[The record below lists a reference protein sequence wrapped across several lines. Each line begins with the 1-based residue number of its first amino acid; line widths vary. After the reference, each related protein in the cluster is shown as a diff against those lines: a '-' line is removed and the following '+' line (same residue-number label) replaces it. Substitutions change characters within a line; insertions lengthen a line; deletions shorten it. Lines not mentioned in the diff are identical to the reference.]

1 MGMRFCKSFG
11 SKHFRITLSKSG
23 VGYSGGVKGA
33 RITRTASGRTRKTA
47 SIPGSG
53 ISYTTESGARTHR
66 RARTNEECGL
76 AYEGLRGL
84 ARIIFIAAAAVII
97 PLSLLLLFANPL
109 FTLFFLPVGC
119 IFAFAARRFRRNA

>member
-1 MGMRFCKSFG
+1 MGMRFRKSFG
-11 SKHFRITLSKSG
+11 GKHFRVTLSKSG
-23 VGYSGGVKGA
+23 IGYSGGVKGA

-53 ISYTTESGARTHR
+53 ISYITESGARTHR
-66 RARTNEECGL
+66 RAARTNEEY

-84 ARIIFIAAAAVII
+84 ARIIFIVAAAVII

-109 FTLFFLPVGC
+109 FTIFFLPVGC
-119 IFAFAARRFRRNA
+119 VFAFAARRFRRNA

>member
-1 MGMRFCKSFG
+1 MGIRFRKSFG
-11 SKHFRITLSKSG
+11 GKHFRVTLSKSG

-66 RARTNEECGL
+66 RARANEECGL
-76 AYEGLRGL
+76 A
-84 ARIIFIAAAAVII
+84 RIIFTVAAAVII

-119 IFAFAARRFRRNA
+119 AFAFAARRFRRNA

>member
-1 MGMRFCKSFG
+1 MGMRFRKSFG
-11 SKHFRITLSKSG
+11 SKHFRVTLSKSG

-66 RARTNEECGL
+66 RARTNEEY
-76 AYEGLRGL
+76 ALRGL

-119 IFAFAARRFRRNA
+119 AFAFAARRFRRNA

>member
-1 MGMRFCKSFG
+1 MGMRFRKSFG
-11 SKHFRITLSKSG
+11 SKHFRVTLSKSG

-66 RARTNEECGL
+66 RARTNEEY
-76 AYEGLRGL
+76 ALRGL
-84 ARIIFIAAAAVII
+84 ARIIFTVAAAVII

-119 IFAFAARRFRRNA
+119 AFAFAARRFRRNA

>member
-1 MGMRFCKSFG
+1 MGMRFRKSFG
-11 SKHFRITLSKSG
+11 SKHFRVTLSKSG

-66 RARTNEECGL
+66 RARTNEEY
-76 AYEGLRGL
+76 ALRGL

-97 PLSLLLLFANPL
+97 PLSLLLLLANPL

-119 IFAFAARRFRRNA
+119 AFAFAARRFRRNA

>member
-1 MGMRFCKSFG
+1 MGMRFRKSFG
-11 SKHFRITLSKSG
+11 GKHFRVTLSKSG

-66 RARTNEECGL
+66 RARTNEEY
-76 AYEGLRGL
+76 ALRGL
-84 ARIIFIAAAAVII
+84 ARIIFTVAAAVII

-119 IFAFAARRFRRNA
+119 AFAFAARRFRRNA

>member
-1 MGMRFCKSFG
+1 MGMRFRKSFG
-11 SKHFRITLSKSG
+11 SKHFRVTLSKSG

-66 RARTNEECGL
+66 RARTNEDY
-76 AYEGLRGL
+76 ALRGL
-84 ARIIFIAAAAVII
+84 ARIIFTAAAAVII

-119 IFAFAARRFRRNA
+119 AFAFAARRFRRNA

>member
-1 MGMRFCKSFG
+1 MGMRFRKSFG
-11 SKHFRITLSKSG
+11 SKHFRVTLSKSG
-23 VGYSGGVKGA
+23 VGYSCGVKGA

-53 ISYTTESGARTHR
+53 ISYITESGARTHR
-66 RARTNEECGL
+66 RARTNEEY
-76 AYEGLRGL
+76 ALRGL
-84 ARIIFIAAAAVII
+84 ARIIFTVAAAVII

-119 IFAFAARRFRRNA
+119 VFAFAARRFRRNA

>member
-1 MGMRFCKSFG
+1 MGMRFRKSFG
-11 SKHFRITLSKSG
+11 GKHFRVTLSKSG
-23 VGYSGGVKGA
+23 VGCSCGIKGA

-53 ISYTTESGARTHR
+53 ISYITESGARTHR
-66 RARTNEECGL
+66 WARASEEC
-76 AYEGLRGL
+76 GL
-84 ARIIFIAAAAVII
+84 ARIIFTVAAAVII

-119 IFAFAARRFRRNA
+119 AFAFAARRFRRNA

>member
-1 MGMRFCKSFG
+1 MGMRFRKSFG
-11 SKHFRITLSKSG
+11 SKHFRVTLSKSG

-53 ISYTTESGARTHR
+53 ISYITESGARTHR
-66 RARTNEECGL
+66 RARANEEY
-76 AYEGLRGL
+76 AYCGL
-84 ARIIFIAAAAVII
+84 ARIIFIVAAAVII

-119 IFAFAARRFRRNA
+119 AFAFAARRFRRNA

>member
-1 MGMRFCKSFG
+1 MGMRFRKSFG
-11 SKHFRITLSKSG
+11 SKHFRVTLSKSG
-23 VGYSGGVKGA
+23 VGYSCGVKGA

-53 ISYTTESGARTHR
+53 ISYTTESGARTHK
-66 RARTNEECGL
+66 RARTNEEY
-76 AYEGLRGL
+76 ALRGL
-84 ARIIFIAAAAVII
+84 ARIIFIVAAAVII

-119 IFAFAARRFRRNA
+119 AFAFAARGFRRNA

>member
-1 MGMRFCKSFG
+1 MGMRFRKSFG
-11 SKHFRITLSKSG
+11 SKHFRVTLSKSG
-23 VGYSGGVKGA
+23 VGYSCGVKGA

-66 RARTNEECGL
+66 RARTNEEYALC
-76 AYEGLRGL
+76 GL
-84 ARIIFIAAAAVII
+84 ARIIFIVAAAVII

-119 IFAFAARRFRRNA
+119 AFAFAARRFRRNA

>member
-1 MGMRFCKSFG
+1 MGMRFRKSFG
-11 SKHFRITLSKSG
+11 GKHFRVTLSKSG
-23 VGYSGGVKGA
+23 VGYSCGVKGA

-66 RARTNEECGL
+66 RARTNEEY
-76 AYEGLRGL
+76 ALRGL
-84 ARIIFIAAAAVII
+84 AKIIFTAAAAVII

-119 IFAFAARRFRRNA
+119 AFAFAARRFRRNA

>member
-1 MGMRFCKSFG
+1 MGMRF
-11 SKHFRITLSKSG
+11 R
-23 VGYSGGVKGA
+23 GGAKGA
-33 RITRTASGRTRKTA
+33 RTASGRTA

-53 ISYTTESGARTHR
+53 ISYITESGARTHR
-66 RARTNEECGL
+66 RARTNEEC
-76 AYEGLRGL
+76 GL

-119 IFAFAARRFRRNA
+119 AFAFAARRFRRNA

>member
-1 MGMRFCKSFG
+1 MGMRFRKSFG
-11 SKHFRITLSKSG
+11 GKHFRVTLSKSG

-53 ISYTTESGARTHR
+53 ISYITESGARTHR

-76 AYEGLRGL
+76 A
-84 ARIIFIAAAAVII
+84 RIIFTVAAAVII

-119 IFAFAARRFRRNA
+119 AFAFAARRFRRNA

>member
-1 MGMRFCKSFG
+1 MGMRFRKSFG
-11 SKHFRITLSKSG
+11 GKHFRVTLSKSG

-66 RARTNEECGL
+66 RARANEECGL
-76 AYEGLRGL
+76 A
-84 ARIIFIAAAAVII
+84 RIIFTVAAAVII

-119 IFAFAARRFRRNA
+119 AFAFAARRFRRNA

>member
-1 MGMRFCKSFG
+1 MGMRFRKSFG
-11 SKHFRITLSKSG
+11 SKHFRVTLSKSG

-66 RARTNEECGL
+66 RARTNEEH
-76 AYEGLRGL
+76 ALRGL
-84 ARIIFIAAAAVII
+84 ARIIFTAAAAVII

-119 IFAFAARRFRRNA
+119 AFAFAARRFRRNA

>member
-1 MGMRFCKSFG
+1 MGMRFRKSFG
-11 SKHFRITLSKSG
+11 SKHFRVTLSKSG
-23 VGYSGGVKGA
+23 VGYSCGVKGA

-66 RARTNEECGL
+66 RARTNEEY
-76 AYEGLRGL
+76 ALRGL
-84 ARIIFIAAAAVII
+84 ARIIFTVAAAVII

-119 IFAFAARRFRRNA
+119 AFAFAARRFRRNA

>member
-1 MGMRFCKSFG
+1 MGMRFRKSFG
-11 SKHFRITLSKSG
+11 SKHFRVTLSKSG

-53 ISYTTESGARTHR
+53 ISYITESGARTHR
-66 RARTNEECGL
+66 RARTNEEY
-76 AYEGLRGL
+76 ALRGL

-97 PLSLLLLFANPL
+97 PLSLLLLLANPL

-119 IFAFAARRFRRNA
+119 AFAFAARRFRRNA

>member
-1 MGMRFCKSFG
+1 MGMRFRKSFG
-11 SKHFRITLSKSG
+11 GKHFRITLSKSG

-53 ISYTTESGARTHR
+53 ISYITESGHR
-66 RARTNEECGL
+66 RARANEEY

-84 ARIIFIAAAAVII
+84 ARIIFTVAAAVII
-97 PLSLLLLFANPL
+97 PLSLLLLLANPL
-109 FTLFFLPVGC
+109 ITLFFLPVGC
-119 IFAFAARRFRRNA
+119 AFAFAARRFRRNA

>member
-1 MGMRFCKSFG
+1 MGMRFRKSFG
-11 SKHFRITLSKSG
+11 GKHFRVTLSKSG

-66 RARTNEECGL
+66 RARTNEEY
-76 AYEGLRGL
+76 ALRGL
-84 ARIIFIAAAAVII
+84 ARIIFTVAAAVII
-97 PLSLLLLFANPL
+97 PLSLLLLLANPL

-119 IFAFAARRFRRNA
+119 AFAFAARRFRRNA

>member
-1 MGMRFCKSFG
+1 MGMRFRKSFG
-11 SKHFRITLSKSG
+11 SKHFRVTLSKSG
-23 VGYSGGVKGA
+23 VGYSCGVKGA

-66 RARTNEECGL
+66 RARTNEEY
-76 AYEGLRGL
+76 ALRGL
-84 ARIIFIAAAAVII
+84 ARIIFTVAAAVII
-97 PLSLLLLFANPL
+97 PLSLLLLLANPL

-119 IFAFAARRFRRNA
+119 AFAFAARRFRRNA

>member
-1 MGMRFCKSFG
+1 MGMRFRKSFG

-66 RARTNEECGL
+66 RARTNEEY
-76 AYEGLRGL
+76 ALRGL
-84 ARIIFIAAAAVII
+84 ARIAAAAVII

-119 IFAFAARRFRRNA
+119 AFAFAARRFRRNA

>member
-1 MGMRFCKSFG
+1 MGMRFRKSFG
-11 SKHFRITLSKSG
+11 SKHFRVTLSKSG

-66 RARTNEECGL
+66 RARANEECGL
-76 AYEGLRGL
+76 A
-84 ARIIFIAAAAVII
+84 RIIFTVAAAVII

-119 IFAFAARRFRRNA
+119 AFAFAARRFRRNA

>member
-1 MGMRFCKSFG
+1 MGIRFRKSFG
-11 SKHFRITLSKSG
+11 SKHFRVTLSKSG

-66 RARTNEECGL
+66 RARTNEEY
-76 AYEGLRGL
+76 ALRGL

-119 IFAFAARRFRRNA
+119 AFAFAARRFRRNA

>member
-1 MGMRFCKSFG
+1 MGMRFRKSFG
-11 SKHFRITLSKSG
+11 SKHFRVTLSKSG

-53 ISYTTESGARTHR
+53 ISYITESGART
-66 RARTNEECGL
+66 NEEY

-97 PLSLLLLFANPL
+97 PLSLLLLLANPL

-119 IFAFAARRFRRNA
+119 AFAFAARRFRRNA

>member
-1 MGMRFCKSFG
+1 MGMRFRKSFG
-11 SKHFRITLSKSG
+11 SKHFRVTLSKSG
-23 VGYSGGVKGA
+23 VGYSCGVKGA

-66 RARTNEECGL
+66 RARTNEEY
-76 AYEGLRGL
+76 ALRGL
-84 ARIIFIAAAAVII
+84 ARIIFIVAAAVII

-109 FTLFFLPVGC
+109 ITLFFLPVGC
-119 IFAFAARRFRRNA
+119 AFAFAARRFRRNA